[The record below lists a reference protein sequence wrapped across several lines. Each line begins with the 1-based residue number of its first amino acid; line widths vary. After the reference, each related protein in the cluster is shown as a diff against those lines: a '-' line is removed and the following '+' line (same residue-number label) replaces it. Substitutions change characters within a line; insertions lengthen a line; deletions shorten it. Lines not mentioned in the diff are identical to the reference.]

1 MSYQMVGHVMD
12 ILLTDEDLRVRFVV
26 DPLEALADL
35 HLRGFA
41 LTPHEIDVFVRTDAS
56 TWFWRE
62 DHVERHI
69 H

>member
-1 MSYQMVGHVMD
+1 MAAG
-12 ILLTDEDLRVRFVV
+12 RVRFVV
-26 DPLEALADL
+26 DPVEALADL

-41 LTPHEIDVFVRTDAS
+41 LTPHEIDVFVQTDAR

-62 DHVERHI
+62 DQVGRHS